1 MTVREWL
8 SSSVSG
14 LLMRLPERLSRSHP
28 CPNMVNVESRM
39 PSEHTNNNN
48 NSQPSSASLPELLSQ
63 RPPPIPP
70 ACQQSST
77 NTSSANISNSNST
90 TNSTS
95 SSPPRRQCQNINT
108 DVRRSLNGVWSTN
121 GASLFACFLCCVN
134 FYTLCRFSLLAYFFK
149 GK

>member
-14 LLMRLPERLSRSHP
+14 LLIRLPQRLSGSHP
-28 CPNMVNVESRM
+28 CPDMVNVESRT
-39 PSEHTNNNN
+39 PSENSNNNN

-63 RPPPIPP
+63 RPPPPPP

-77 NTSSANISNSNST
+77 NTAANNSNST
-90 TNSTS
+90 TTTS
-95 SSPPRRQCQNINT
+95 STPPRRQCQNINT

-149 GK
+149 GKWIF